1 MILYIVYIFRF
12 FHWQNFGKL
21 SAMTLFFIFLGTV
34 VYRVFEGWSWLDSFY
49 FSVITLTTVG
59 YGELFPTT
67 AFTKIFTAFYILAG
81 LGLMLHFVTAF
92 FEYRKGLLDGFSL
105 RKPRIKH

>member
-1 MILYIVYIFRF
+1 MILYVVYIFRF

-21 SAMTLFFIFLGTV
+21 SAMTLFFILLGTV
-34 VYRVFEGWSWLDSFY
+34 VYRLSEGWSWLDSFY

-92 FEYRKGLLDGFSL
+92 FEYRRGLLGEFSR
-105 RKPRIKH
+105 RKSQMK